1 MFERVLAMTAHR
13 LSPLE
18 KRARNRYT
26 RTPRRTLDMA
36 TIPAIVKTVAHVEAV
51 MNAFL
56 STGNAD
62 VFTRHIEAMSDED
75 TRSSRA
81 IMRGS
86 ENELTPMDEF
96 LSMALQ
102 RDIITIDDVVHYAH
116 RYSDSLKTAA
126 A

>member
-1 MFERVLAMTAHR
+1 MG
-13 LSPLE
+13 S
-18 KRARNRYT
+18 
-26 RTPRRTLDMA
+26 
-36 TIPAIVKTVAHVEAV
+36 IPAIVETEVHVEAV
-51 MNAFL
+51 MHAFL

-102 RDIITIDDVVHYAH
+102 RKIITIDDVVDYAR
-116 RYSDSLKTAA
+116 RYSNSLNTVAA
-126 A
+126 

>member
-1 MFERVLAMTAHR
+1 
-13 LSPLE
+13 
-18 KRARNRYT
+18 
-26 RTPRRTLDMA
+26 MA
-36 TIPAIVKTVAHVEAV
+36 SIPAVVETGAHVEAV
-51 MNAFL
+51 VNAFL
-56 STGNAD
+56 STGNTD

-86 ENELTPMDEF
+86 ENELMPMDEF

-102 RDIITIDDVVHYAH
+102 RKIITVDDVVEYAR
-116 RYSDSLKTAA
+116 RYSDSVKTAA